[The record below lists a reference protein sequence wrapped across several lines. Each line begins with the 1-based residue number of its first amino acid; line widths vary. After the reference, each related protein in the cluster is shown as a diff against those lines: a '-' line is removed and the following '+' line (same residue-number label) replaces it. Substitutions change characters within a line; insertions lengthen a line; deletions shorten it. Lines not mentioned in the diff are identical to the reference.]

1 MENKIKTGL
10 REVMVQ
16 TLMRK
21 VEEGKNIVVL
31 VSDSTSTS
39 KIAPFVEKYPDRL
52 VNVGIAEQNLI
63 GIAAGLSL
71 GGFIPITANA
81 APFLVGRS
89 NEHIKNDICYSNS
102 NVKLVGLNA
111 GVCYGSLASTHHSID
126 DISIM
131 RGFGTIHIYAPSDPI
146 EVEQIFNFAIDHTG
160 PVYIRMDSDKFQ
172 NLHDSTYKFETGNV
186 DKLVEGDDISIIA
199 TGSMVNQVFLASQML
214 KKNHI
219 NAEVLNISS
228 IRPLNKKQI
237 ISSIVKTKN
246 VVTVEEHSINGGIGS
261 LVAEIIAENDISAK
275 ITRLGIAD
283 GEFAKAGPRS
293 EIRAYHKLDM
303 NGIMEAVAKLLVRT
317 VKKDID
323 RYPRFVL

>member
-16 TLMRK
+16 TLIKM
-21 VEEGKNIVVL
+21 VEDGKNIVVL

-81 APFLVGRS
+81 TPFLVGRA
-89 NEHIKNDICYSNS
+89 NEQIKNDICYSNL

-111 GVCYGSLASTHHSID
+111 GVCYGALASTHHSID

-131 RGFGTIHIYAPSDPI
+131 RGFGNIQIYAPSDPI
-146 EVEQIFNFAIDHTG
+146 EVVQIFNFAVDHTG
-160 PVYIRMDSDKFQ
+160 PVYIRMDSDKFP
-172 NLHDSTYKFETGNV
+172 NLHDSTYRFEAGEV
-186 DKLVEGDDISIIA
+186 DTLSESSEEGSDISIIA
-199 TGSMVNQVFLASQML
+199 VGSTVNEAFLASQML
-214 KKNHI
+214 EKTHI

-228 IRPLNKKQI
+228 IRPLNKEQI

-261 LVAEIIAENDISAK
+261 LVAEIIAEHDISAK
-275 ITRLGIAD
+275 LIRLGIPD
-283 GEFAKAGPRS
+283 GNFAKAGPRS
-293 EIRAYHKLDM
+293 EIRAYHKIDMDGIINAAKNLLDKP
-303 NGIMEAVAKLLVRT
+303 EK
-317 VKKDID
+317 
-323 RYPRFVL
+323 VLS

>member
-16 TLMRK
+16 TLMRI
-21 VEEGKNIVVL
+21 VEKDKNIVVL

-39 KIAPFVEKYPDRL
+39 KIAPFMEKYPDRL

-71 GGFIPITANA
+71 GGFIPVTTNA
-81 APFLVGRS
+81 TPFLVGRS
-89 NEHIKNDICYSNS
+89 NEQIKNDICYSNL

-111 GVCYGSLASTHHSID
+111 GVCYGALASTHHSID

-131 RGFGTIHIYAPSDPI
+131 RSFGNIQIFAPSDPI
-146 EVEQIFNFAIDHTG
+146 EVEQIFNFAIDHIG
-160 PVYIRMDSDKFQ
+160 PVYIRMDSDKFP
-172 NLHDSTYKFETGNV
+172 NLHDSKYKFETGKV

-199 TGSMVNQVFLASQML
+199 VGSMVSQAFLAGQML
-214 KKNHI
+214 KKTGI

-228 IRPLNKKQI
+228 IRPLNKEQI
-237 ISSIVKTKN
+237 ISSIVKTKK
-246 VVTVEEHSINGGIGS
+246 VVTTEEHSINGGIGS
-261 LVAEIIAENDISAK
+261 LVAEIIAEYDISAK
-275 ITRLGIAD
+275 LIRLGIAD

-303 NGIMEAVAKLLVRT
+303 DGIMEAVKKLLDKT
-317 VKKDID
+317 KK
-323 RYPRFVL
+323 